1 VSAVEHRRAIKWA
14 ATALA
19 ASVLVVTGCNDS
31 GDSSDD
37 KDTKDTTTTEAALKS
52 ASMTPTEVLDA
63 DLAYSTFA
71 ELVTVAEMGAEL
83 DEMTALTMFVP
94 SNDVFDELG
103 ESATDDLR
111 ADPDQARAF
120 VEQYLVADA
129 ASIPELLTA
138 AEPVETLSGDTIT
151 VSAADG
157 TITVGGAALVTPD
170 IPTATGY
177 LSVIGGTVES
187 D

>member
-1 VSAVEHRRAIKWA
+1 MVGG
-14 ATALA
+14 LA
-19 ASVLVVTGCNDS
+19 AVALLVTGCNDG
-31 GDSSDD
+31 GDKKADDD
-37 KDTKDTTTTEAALKS
+37 KLDSTTTAAAPKS

-83 DEMTALTMFVP
+83 DEMNALTMFVP
-94 SNDVFDELG
+94 SDEVFDELG
-103 ESATDDLR
+103 ESATDELLG
-111 ADPDQARAF
+111 DPDQARAF

-151 VSAADG
+151 VAAAEG
-157 TITVGGAALVTPD
+157 KITVGGAALVTPD

-177 LSVIGGTVES
+177 LSVIGGTVEA